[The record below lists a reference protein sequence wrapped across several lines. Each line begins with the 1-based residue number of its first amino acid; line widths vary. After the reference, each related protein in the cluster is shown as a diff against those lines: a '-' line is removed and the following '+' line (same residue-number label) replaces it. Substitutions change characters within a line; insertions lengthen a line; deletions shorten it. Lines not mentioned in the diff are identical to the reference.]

1 MHTQVLANSTI
12 RVGATRTVFPGRDSA
27 REEGKQ
33 SGEDHQ
39 DSISSSHSQLPPA
52 KRPRLEDSESGDV
65 GMGLSAAE
73 SDVIVLEDTPSPVP
87 KPTPESA
94 TGTSGEEELNTPAC
108 EPLMYLT
115 KVRGISSH
123 FNRPGLAIGIKGT
136 YIYNYNYSSFLSNFN
151 NFFFSILDILSNAM
165 GELLASAQVG
175 GYVSSLHCFFST

>member
-1 MHTQVLANSTI
+1 MI
-12 RVGATRTVFPGRDSA
+12 RVGATCATRTVFPGRDSA
-27 REEGKQ
+27 REEGNSKQ

-39 DSISSSHSQLPPA
+39 DSSHSQLPPA

-136 YIYNYNYSSFLSNFN
+136 SIILIIAHFSATSTTFSSQF
-151 NFFFSILDILSNAM
+151 
-165 GELLASAQVG
+165 
-175 GYVSSLHCFFST
+175 